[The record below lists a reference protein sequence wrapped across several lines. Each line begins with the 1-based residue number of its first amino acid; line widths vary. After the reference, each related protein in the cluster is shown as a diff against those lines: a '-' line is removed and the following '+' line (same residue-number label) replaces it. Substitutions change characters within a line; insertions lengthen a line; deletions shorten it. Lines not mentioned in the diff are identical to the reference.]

1 MSMGASEGG
10 NNAGVVRVWLL
21 GGFRVSIG
29 SRTIGD
35 DRWRRRKA
43 AALVKLL
50 ALSPG
55 HRMHREHLMH
65 SLWPCLGA
73 QAAAN
78 NLHRNLYV
86 ARRTL
91 DSEALTGSGCL
102 TLHGEQL
109 VLCPEGELWVDVETF
124 ERAAEAARISRDP
137 AAYRAAI
144 DLYAGELLPE
154 DRYEEWTE
162 EHRRRL
168 GEIHLSLLLGLAR
181 LHEEREDHDL
191 VAKTLGEVLAE
202 DPVCEEAHV
211 GLMRLHALRGHKGDA
226 LRQYERLEEVLS
238 RELGAEPGATS
249 RALREEIAV
258 GRFPPPNGQPS
269 AFSDPDSL
277 PPGRRV
283 DSADTSEHNL
293 PAQRTSFVGRE
304 REVLEVKR
312 ELAMTR
318 LLTLTGAGGTGKTR
332 LAQEV
337 AKDLVGAYPDGVWFV
352 ELASLREPELVAR
365 VVAGTLGVR

>member
-29 SRTIGD
+29 SRTIGE

-50 ALSPG
+50 ALAPG
-55 HRMHREHLMH
+55 HRLHREQVMHL
-65 SLWPCLGA
+65 LWPRLGA

-109 VLCPEGELWVDVETF
+109 VLCPEGELWVDVEAF
-124 ERAAEAARISRDP
+124 ERAAEAARLSRDP
-137 AAYRAAI
+137 AAYRAAM
-144 DLYAGELLPE
+144 DLYAGEFLPE

-168 GEIHLSLLLGLAR
+168 GES
-181 LHEEREDHDL
+181 
-191 VAKTLGEVLAE
+191 
-202 DPVCEEAHV
+202 
-211 GLMRLHALRGHKGDA
+211 
-226 LRQYERLEEVLS
+226 
-238 RELGAEPGATS
+238 TS
-249 RALREEIAV
+249 R
-258 GRFPPPNGQPS
+258 S
-269 AFSDPDSL
+269 C
-277 PPGRRV
+277 
-283 DSADTSEHNL
+283 
-293 PAQRTSFVGRE
+293 
-304 REVLEVKR
+304 
-312 ELAMTR
+312 
-318 LLTLTGAGGTGKTR
+318 
-332 LAQEV
+332 
-337 AKDLVGAYPDGVWFV
+337 
-352 ELASLREPELVAR
+352 
-365 VVAGTLGVR
+365 